1 MRNIQGVAN
10 VKRRGKDT
18 GRLKAE
24 GFDALF
30 DVCKTHSSSSGY
42 FILSMRSLLLR
53 KYCRIIFIYF
63 FLLWGSSGS
72 GPVFETTARFWV
84 NTEWKEKKRRRWW
97 RRRGSKQRKSHSLYH
112 LL

>member
-72 GPVFETTARFWV
+72 GPVLETTARF
-84 NTEWKEKKRRRWW
+84 
-97 RRRGSKQRKSHSLYH
+97 
-112 LL
+112 